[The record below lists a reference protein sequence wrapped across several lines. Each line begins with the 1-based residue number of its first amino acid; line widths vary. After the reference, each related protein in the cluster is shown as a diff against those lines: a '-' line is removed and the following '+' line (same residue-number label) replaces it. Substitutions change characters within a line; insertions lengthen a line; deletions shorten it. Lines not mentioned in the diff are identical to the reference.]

1 MFLELYN
8 KSIMSFKIADE
19 LSDDD
24 FRTGWRI
31 RKYLKN
37 KDVDY
42 VKYIARVQ
50 EDNDK
55 ANNEPFIEH
64 DYKVYQYG
72 PGVSTIKPHAKTIFT
87 DCNGW
92 RYDYEQL

>member
-1 MFLELYN
+1 
-8 KSIMSFKIADE
+8 MSFKIADE

-50 EDNDK
+50 EENDK

>member
-1 MFLELYN
+1 
-8 KSIMSFKIADE
+8 MSFKIADE

>member
-50 EDNDK
+50 EENDK

>member
-24 FRTGWRI
+24 FRKGWRI

-37 KDVDY
+37 SDIDY
-42 VKYIARVQ
+42 VKYIAKVQ
-50 EDNDK
+50 EDADK
-55 ANNEPFIEH
+55 ENNELPFEH
-64 DYKVYQYG
+64 QPKVYHYG
-72 PGVSTIKPHAKTIFT
+72 PGVSTTKPHAKTLFT
-87 DCNGW
+87 SCDGW
-92 RYDYEQL
+92 RYYYDR

>member
-42 VKYIARVQ
+42 VKYIAKVQ

>member
-50 EDNDK
+50 EENDK
-55 ANNEPFIEH
+55 F
-64 DYKVYQYG
+64 
-72 PGVSTIKPHAKTIFT
+72 
-87 DCNGW
+87 
-92 RYDYEQL
+92 LL

>member
-1 MFLELYN
+1 
-8 KSIMSFKIADE
+8 MSFKIADE

-42 VKYIARVQ
+42 VKYIAKVQ